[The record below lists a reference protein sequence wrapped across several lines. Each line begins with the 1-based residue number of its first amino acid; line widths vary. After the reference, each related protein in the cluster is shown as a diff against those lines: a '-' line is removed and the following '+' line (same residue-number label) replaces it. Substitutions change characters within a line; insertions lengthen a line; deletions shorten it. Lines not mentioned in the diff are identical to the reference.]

1 MTIQFRN
8 PLPADQLPPGGL
20 SFPTQRAVDL
30 PSRHE
35 QDRKTTRLPQKEAGQ
50 RISLA
55 FPRGLLGYPEEHDF
69 WLTPLAESR
78 LPGAFRL
85 QSQTSRD
92 LRFLVVPP
100 ASVGGALP
108 AHEIDW
114 AERRLGIAKGDLRA
128 LLIVTPSRSDKGTR
142 YFANRRAPL
151 LLDWRRRCGWQR
163 ILMDEILPAR
173 QPTVAA

>member
-1 MTIQFRN
+1 MTVQFRT
-8 PLPADQLPPGGL
+8 PLPSDQLPSSGL
-20 SFPTQRAVDL
+20 SFPTRRAGDP
-30 PSRHE
+30 PSLHE
-35 QDRKTTRLPQKEAGQ
+35 QDSKTTHVPQKEAGQ
-50 RISLA
+50 RIALA

-69 WLTPLAESR
+69 WLTPLADSP
-78 LPGAFRL
+78 LSGAFRL
-85 QSQTSRD
+85 QSQASRE

-108 AHEIDW
+108 AHEVDW
-114 AERRLGIAKGDLRA
+114 AERRLGIAHGDLRS
-128 LLIVTPSRSDKGTR
+128 LLIVTPARSDKGTR